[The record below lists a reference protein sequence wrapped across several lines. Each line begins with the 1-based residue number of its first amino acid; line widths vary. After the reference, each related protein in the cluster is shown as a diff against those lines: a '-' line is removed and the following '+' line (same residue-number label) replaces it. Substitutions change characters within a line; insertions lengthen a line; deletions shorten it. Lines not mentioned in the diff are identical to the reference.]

1 MHLATDPDIMKK
13 TGKSLS
19 KYTVCVNKHACRTSV
34 WIRAAN
40 DYTDASWNSLSIE
53 RYYALLLKT

>member
-1 MHLATDPDIMKK
+1 MHDTIS
-13 TGKSLS
+13 T
-19 KYTVCVNKHACRTSV
+19 YTVCENKHARRTFV

-53 RYYALLLKT
+53 RYYAL